1 MTDATSTSTIDV
13 NTSASPSSAA
23 TLASFDAL
31 TPASQ
36 RQIREMLSR
45 LLAGEVIRR
54 PEEIHL
60 RAGSEWAVYQRF
72 RAVVEQY
79 AHIGGFRVLEDPDY
93 AFVFF
98 VHDAPRLRETLDKA
112 TSRVAVACRLL
123 YHRQQQSVKLQDA
136 ETTMREILDLLDLSG
151 GEARRTARTRT
162 ITGLHT
168 LARHGMIVLPPRFEG
183 RDDERVVLTPVLP
196 RRLPLSA
203 VQGYLERTRV
213 TRGSG
218 DAPVPVELS
227 DDGSATAAAAEE
239 QHHDRAAHSNGADRS

>member
-1 MTDATSTSTIDV
+1 MTDAASTSTIGV
-13 NTSASPSSAA
+13 HTSASPPTTA
-23 TLASFDAL
+23 TLESFDAQ

-36 RQIREMLSR
+36 RQIREVLSR

-54 PEEIHL
+54 PEEVHL

-72 RAVVEQY
+72 RTLVDQY

-98 VHDAPRLRETLDKA
+98 VHDTPRLRETLDKA
-112 TSRVAVACRLL
+112 TSRAAVACRLL

-151 GEARRTARTRT
+151 GEGRRTARART

-168 LARHGMIVLPPRFEG
+168 LARHGMIALPPRFEG

-203 VQGYLERTRV
+203 VHGYLERTRV

-218 DAPVPVELS
+218 DAPVPVELA
-227 DDGSATAAAAEE
+227 DDASATAGAAEAR
-239 QHHDRAAHSNGADRS
+239 DRDGAGHSNGTGRP

>member
-1 MTDATSTSTIDV
+1 MTDAASTSTIGV
-13 NTSASPSSAA
+13 HTSTSPPTTA
-23 TLASFDAL
+23 TIEAFDAQ

-36 RQIREMLSR
+36 RQIREVLSR

-54 PEEIHL
+54 PEEVHL

-72 RAVVEQY
+72 RALVEQY

-151 GEARRTARTRT
+151 GEGRRTARTRT

-168 LARHGMIVLPPRFEG
+168 LARHGMVALPPRFEG

-213 TRGSG
+213 TRGPG
-218 DAPVPVELS
+218 DALVPLDLS
-227 DDGSATAAAAEE
+227 DGEPATTAAAEGR
-239 QHHDRAAHSNGADRS
+239 HHDGTAHANGTAPP